1 MKVATNQVLW
11 ILTILICL
19 GITVNGQVAL
29 PSVAR
34 PNLDSLINVK
44 DVPNLYKI
52 NANLYRSGQPTE
64 AGIKA
69 LAKMGV
75 KTIIDL
81 RDDND
86 RSRREETWV
95 KAAGLRFINI
105 PLSNIFGPKDSKID
119 EILNEIARSENH
131 PVFIHCKRGA
141 DRTGT
146 VIAVYRISRDGWTG
160 KQANTEA
167 KKFGFGWW
175 QFWMKDYINDYYRDF
190 KIKTPK
196 PHKSPMLK

>member
-1 MKVATNQVLW
+1 MTHQINRFSIILLVAV
-11 ILTILICL
+11 CL
-19 GITVNGQVAL
+19 YIGVNGQGNL
-29 PSVAR
+29 PSGYF
-34 PNLDSLINVK
+34 PNPDNLINVK
-44 DVPNLYKI
+44 DVPNLSKV
-52 NANLYRSGQPTE
+52 NSNLYRGGQPTE

-75 KTIIDL
+75 KTIIDF
-81 RDDND
+81 RDDDD

-95 KAAGLRFINI
+95 REAGLRFINV
-105 PLSNIFGPKDSKID
+105 PLSNIFGPKDAKID

-146 VIAVYRISRDGWTG
+146 VIAVYRITHDGWTG
-160 KQANTEA
+160 KQANSEA

-190 KIKTPK
+190 KGKTEK
-196 PHKSPMLK
+196 PQAPSN